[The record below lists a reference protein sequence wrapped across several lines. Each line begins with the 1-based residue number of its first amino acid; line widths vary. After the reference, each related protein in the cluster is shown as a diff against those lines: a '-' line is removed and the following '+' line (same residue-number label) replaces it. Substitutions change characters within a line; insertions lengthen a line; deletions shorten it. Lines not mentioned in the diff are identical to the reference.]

1 MNIENSVFSENS
13 SFSSNGGG
21 GIYQYGG
28 VLEVNHSNFISNHS
42 THEGGGILLTDAN
55 ATISD
60 SNFTGNLNSVYN
72 GGGALMIENSPCVVT
87 EQLYKKRNPGKFGG
101 AIKIASSSPIF
112 PTAFLLKIKTL

>member
-1 MNIENSVFSENS
+1 MNIEDSVFSENS

-28 VLEVNHSNFISNHS
+28 ILEVNHSNFISNHA

-60 SNFTGNLNSVYN
+60 SNFTENLNSVYN
-72 GGGALMIENSPCVVT
+72 GGGSFDDRKFLMRGNQIVT
-87 EQLYKKRNPGKFGG
+87 LQETKPRQTVLAVQSK
-101 AIKIASSSPIF
+101 
-112 PTAFLLKIKTL
+112 